1 VTRKHYRV
9 NGASWAEQAL
19 ASCPCL
25 RHQSVGR
32 QQTHTRRRER
42 GGVQGDRVRKGG
54 RRSHDS
60 RGIHCGHGS
69 NNNPTPLQ
77 HRHTTLIL
85 LVLLVL
91 SFVFSTTPPVCLP
104 SSKLSVRCRSSTKT
118 CSFLP
123 RKSIGL
129 HTPYD
134 PKFNS
139 LFFFYQKT
147 RVSKKLLAVVLY
159 VVLYSFP
166 SSSSPLLLPSFL
178 AWRMLCFFLLRR
190 FSANP
195 LEAAICPNCSRAT
208 DLFISEL
215 VWHVPLAQVL
225 PRPQLIFPS
234 KTWFFGI

>member
-32 QQTHTRRRER
+32 QQTHTRWRER
-42 GGVQGDRVRKGG
+42 GGVPGDRVRKGG

-104 SSKLSVRCRSSTKT
+104 SSKLLDVAEAQQR
-118 CSFLP
+118 L
-123 RKSIGL
+123 
-129 HTPYD
+129 
-134 PKFNS
+134 
-139 LFFFYQKT
+139 
-147 RVSKKLLAVVLY
+147 V
-159 VVLYSFP
+159 P
-166 SSSSPLLLPSFL
+166 SS
-178 AWRMLCFFLLRR
+178 
-190 FSANP
+190 
-195 LEAAICPNCSRAT
+195 
-208 DLFISEL
+208 
-215 VWHVPLAQVL
+215 
-225 PRPQLIFPS
+225 
-234 KTWFFGI
+234 